1 MQAGPASPLESPE
14 TGPSIETSVAVGERP
29 ELGRPSVLRRPPP
42 IRHTPHR
49 VAGFF
54 IRVRMDACTG
64 CGKSMSSSTSARGA
78 RPVFPCAFRRIS
90 CHGLLGVAT
99 LVTTAVTTIVPLTA
113 NADDSVQPE
122 INVIVT
128 ATRVPTPADEVLA
141 PVVVIDRATIERSNA
156 GDAAELLRFHAGLD
170 IASNGGPGQPTA
182 MFIRGA
188 ESNQALVLVDGI
200 RINPGTIG
208 LPGLQNIRPDMIER
222 IEVVKGPRSALW
234 GSDAI
239 GGVVNVV
246 TRRGAQD
253 GWITEA
259 GYGAYDTKRASV
271 NGGFDLGQSAALD
284 VGVSWMDSDGFP
296 TRTTDDI
303 DRGYENLSA
312 NVALRAD
319 VGAAELTVRHWRT
332 AGTSEYSDYFLTPV
346 DQDFVT
352 STTAAEIR
360 LPVGA
365 AGEARISVTHLEDEI
380 QQNQSPDFLE
390 TDRNTLDAQYDWKL
404 SDVHGLGVGAM
415 YSRERASSES
425 FGERFESDTDTVN
438 VYVQDRISVG
448 PHLAMLAL
456 GYTDHETAGSE
467 VTWNA
472 EYGYAFNAQRT
483 RVYGLAGSGFRA
495 PDATDRFGYGGNPDL
510 KPERSQNYEVGVKHA
525 LTPQQSL
532 TISAFH
538 TDIEDLIDF
547 TVLSYDPFAGI
558 NQNVAEARIRGIE
571 GSWVYTGA
579 LWQAR
584 VEAIYQEPQDRAD
597 DSRLLRRAQESLT
610 VGLTRAFGPVLLGL
624 DVLASGDRKDFGFPQ
639 DVTLDGYVLANL
651 TAQWTV
657 TPSLS
662 LIARVENLLDEDY
675 ELADTYNTADR
686 GLYVSMRYAPG
697 AVSRGK

>member
-1 MQAGPASPLESPE
+1 MASS
-14 TGPSIETSVAVGERP
+14 
-29 ELGRPSVLRRPPP
+29 
-42 IRHTPHR
+42 
-49 VAGFF
+49 
-54 IRVRMDACTG
+54 
-64 CGKSMSSSTSARGA
+64 KSAFSTRQSLL
-78 RPVFPCAFRRIS
+78 RIS
-90 CHGLLGVAT
+90 IHGLLGVAT
-99 LVTTAVTTIVPLTA
+99 LLAAVVTTTSR
-113 NADDSVQPE
+113 ADDAQPE
-122 INVIVT
+122 MNVVVT

-246 TRRGAQD
+246 TRRGSQD

-259 GYGAYDTKRASV
+259 GYGAYDTRRASL
-271 NGGFDLGQSAALD
+271 NGGVDLGQSAALD
-284 VGVSWMDSDGFP
+284 VGVSWTDSDGFP

-303 DRGYENLSA
+303 DRGYDNLSA

-319 VGAAELTVRHWRT
+319 VGAAEVTVQHWRT

-346 DQDFVT
+346 DQDYLT
-352 STTAAEIR
+352 STTAAELR
-360 LPVGA
+360 LPAGA
-365 AGEARISVTHLEDEI
+365 AGEVRVSVNHLEDEI

-390 TDRNTLDAQYDWKL
+390 TERNTLDAQYDWQL
-404 SDVHGLGVGAM
+404 SEVHGLGVGAM
-415 YSRERASSES
+415 YARERASSES
-425 FGERFESDTDTVN
+425 FGEGFRSDTDTVN
-438 VYVQDRISVG
+438 VYVQDRIAVG

-495 PDATDRFGYGGNPDL
+495 PDATDRFGYGGNPEL
-510 KPERSQNYEVGVKHA
+510 KPERSQNYEIGVKHA
-525 LTPQQSL
+525 LTSRQSL

-547 TVLSYDPFAGI
+547 TVLSYDPFEGI
-558 NQNVAEARIRGIE
+558 NQNVAEARVEGIE
-571 GSWVYTGA
+571 ASWVYAGS

-584 VEAIYQEPQDRAD
+584 VEAIYQDPRDRAD

-610 VGLTRAFGPVLLGL
+610 VGLTRAFGPVLFGL
-624 DVLASGDRKDFGFPQ
+624 DVLATGDRKDFGFPQ

-651 TAQWTV
+651 TAQWHV
-657 TPSLS
+657 SPSLS

-697 AVSRGK
+697 AGNRGK

>member
-1 MQAGPASPLESPE
+1 
-14 TGPSIETSVAVGERP
+14 
-29 ELGRPSVLRRPPP
+29 
-42 IRHTPHR
+42 
-49 VAGFF
+49 
-54 IRVRMDACTG
+54 
-64 CGKSMSSSTSARGA
+64 MSSSNSAFLTRSGFL
-78 RPVFPCAFRRIS
+78 RSPIPR
-90 CHGLLGVAT
+90 LLSVAALVTT
-99 LVTTAVTTIVPLTA
+99 LVTATTR
-113 NADDSVQPE
+113 ADDVQPE
-122 INVIVT
+122 VNVIVT

-141 PVVVIDRATIERSNA
+141 PVVLIDRATIERSNA

-170 IASNGGPGQPTA
+170 IARNGGPGQPTA
-182 MFIRGA
+182 LFIRGA
-188 ESNQALVLVDGI
+188 ESNHTLVLVDGI
-200 RINPGTIG
+200 RVNPGTIG
-208 LPGLQNIRPDMIER
+208 LPGLQNISPDMIER

-246 TRRGAQD
+246 TRRGSQD

-259 GYGAYDTKRASV
+259 GYGAYDTKRASL
-271 NGGFDLGQSAALD
+271 NGGVDVGKSAALD
-284 VGVSWMDSDGFP
+284 VGISWTDSNGFP
-296 TRTTDDI
+296 TRTTDDL

-319 VGAAELTVRHWRT
+319 VGAAEVTVRHWR
-332 AGTSEYSDYFLTPV
+332 AEGTSEYSDFFLTPV

-352 STTAAEIR
+352 ATTAAEMR
-360 LPVGA
+360 LPIGEI
-365 AGEARISVTHLEDEI
+365 GEARVSVSHLEDEI
-380 QQNQSPDFLE
+380 QQNQSPDFLK
-390 TDRNTLDAQYDWKL
+390 TDRDTFDAQYDWQL

-425 FGERFESDTDTVN
+425 YGEGFKSDTDAVN
-438 VYVQDRISVG
+438 VYLQDRISAG

-472 EYGYAFNAQRT
+472 EYGYAFNEQRT
-483 RVYGLAGSGFRA
+483 RVYALAGSGFRA

-510 KPERSQNYEVGVKHA
+510 QPEHSQNYEVGVKHA
-525 LTPQQSL
+525 LTSQQSL

-547 TVLSYDPFAGI
+547 TVLSYDPFEGI
-558 NQNVAEARIRGIE
+558 NQNVAEARIRGVE
-571 GSWVYTGA
+571 ASWIYTGS

-584 VEAIYQEPQDRAD
+584 VEAIYQDPRDLAD

-624 DVLASGDRKDFGFPQ
+624 DVLATGDRKDFGFPQ
-639 DVTLDGYVLANL
+639 DTTLDGYVLANL
-651 TAQWTV
+651 TAEWQA

-675 ELADTYNTADR
+675 ELASTYNTPDR

-697 AVSRGK
+697 AGNRGK